1 MKSVTEYKKKYC
13 LNSKKSLVLSL
24 VLKNWVFMVLLPEE
38 NKQRK
43 AIWMCLFH
51 WRKWSHSLFLILKNC
66 WNHCV
71 NVRLI

>member
-1 MKSVTEYKKKYC
+1 MKSVTEYKEYC

-24 VLKNWVFMVLLPEE
+24 VLKSWVFMVLLPEE

-43 AIWMCLFH
+43 VMFH
-51 WRKWSHSLFLILKNC
+51 WKKWSHSLFLILKNC